1 MFYKCSSLKRLNLS
15 SFKTDNVID
24 MRGMFYGCKSLQE
37 LDISNFNTNKVTNM
51 SHMFNECSSLQE
63 LNLENF
69 KINKVYDM
77 TGVFKKC
84 QNFPLL
90 KIKCSEEF
98 KKRICDIGFRN
109 VFKKEKNLLKI
120 NNDLSLLNING
131 KFKDNTY
138 RSLDSITSYL
148 LF

>member
-1 MFYKCSSLKRLNLS
+1 MLEQNIS
-15 SFKTDNVID
+15 SFKTNNVID

-98 KKRICDIGFRN
+98 KKRIYDIGFRN
-109 VFKKEKNLLKI
+109 VFKKEKNLFKI
-120 NNDLSLLNING
+120 NKDLSLLNING

-138 RSLDSITSYL
+138 RNLDSITSYL